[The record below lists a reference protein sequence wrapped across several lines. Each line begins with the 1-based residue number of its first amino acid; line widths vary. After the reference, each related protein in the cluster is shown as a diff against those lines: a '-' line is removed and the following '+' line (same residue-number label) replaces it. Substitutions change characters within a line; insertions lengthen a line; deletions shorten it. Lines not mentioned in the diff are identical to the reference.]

1 MTRKNNISQ
10 EERLRMAEQLRINC
24 RDVTPADKARAGRI
38 GGPIGGRIGGRTSG
52 RMNVES
58 GHLARVRTPE
68 HQRAAGR
75 LGGKIGGKI
84 NGRRAADLGKAQQ
97 LACIRWHRNR
107 GIVSAK
113 CRNCNPKKIFTAAH
127 AASITEQN

>member
-1 MTRKNNISQ
+1 MTRKNNLSQ

-24 RDVTPADKARAGRI
+24 RDVTSDDKARAGRI
-38 GGPIGGRIGGRTSG
+38 GGVTGGAISGPINGRR
-52 RMNVES
+52 NVEN
-58 GHLARVRTPE
+58 GHMARMRTPE

-84 NGRRAADLGKAQQ
+84 NGQRAAELGKAQQ

-113 CRNCNPKKIFTAAH
+113 CRNCNPRPVVSK
-127 AASITEQN
+127 